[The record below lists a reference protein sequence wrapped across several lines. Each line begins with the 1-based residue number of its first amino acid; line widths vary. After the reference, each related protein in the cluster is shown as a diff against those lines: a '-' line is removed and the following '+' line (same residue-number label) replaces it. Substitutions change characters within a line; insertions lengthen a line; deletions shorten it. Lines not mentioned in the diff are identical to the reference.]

1 MLSRMLEL
9 LLKHGARVRQK
20 DKLGLTAVHIA
31 AANGNL
37 EALKVCNMCLVYNA
51 EIST

>member
-1 MLSRMLEL
+1 MGL

-20 DKLGLTAVHIA
+20 DRLGLTAVHVA

-37 EALKVCNMCLVYNA
+37 EALKVQ
-51 EIST
+51 